1 MACSCD
7 DNSSVGSPAEEWD
20 AFQEVVMCKFMV
32 STWTVIFLAGSP
44 AMAQEQEAARALIE
58 RAIKAH
64 GGAEALGRIHADK
77 VLFKGTL
84 VLQGHTTPFLAETIV
99 QLPSQYKNVL
109 EMNHNGDKHT
119 IVHVVNGKNIY
130 IALDGRALKPD
141 PAQLAEIRNGL
152 ELERAKRLLP
162 LLEDRSYQLAVLEP
176 IQVNDR
182 PAVGVR
188 ITGRGR
194 KEMRLYFDKEYGL
207 LVRAEN
213 RIDGGKGKGEIRQHF
228 FFGDFK
234 DIGGYKRPTKVRAY
248 RDGKQIME
256 AELLDAK
263 LLDKVDETEFAK
275 P

>member
-1 MACSCD
+1 MRTLMVAT
-7 DNSSVGSPAEEWD
+7 GT
-20 AFQEVVMCKFMV
+20 VVL
-32 STWTVIFLAGSP
+32 LASFAG
-44 AMAQEQEAARALIE
+44 ATRAQDEARALIE

-64 GGAEALGRIHADK
+64 GGAEALGRIRADK
-77 VLFKGTL
+77 VKFKGTL
-84 VLQGHTTPFLAETIV
+84 VLQGHATPFFAETTV
-99 QLPSQYKNVL
+99 QLPSKYKNII

-119 IVHVVNGKNIY
+119 IVHIVNGRNTY
-130 IALDGRALKPD
+130 ITLDGRALKPD
-141 PAQLAEIRNGL
+141 STQLAEIRSSL

-162 LLEDRSYQLAVLEP
+162 LLEDRSYQLAILEP
-176 IQVNDR
+176 IEVNDR
-182 PAVGVR
+182 PAIGVC

-194 KEMRLYFDKEYGL
+194 REMRLYFDKEYHL

-213 RIDGGKGKGEIRQHF
+213 RIDGGKGKEEIRQHF

-248 RDGKQIME
+248 RGGKQIME

-263 LLDKVDETEFAK
+263 PLDKVDETEFAK

>member
-1 MACSCD
+1 MRTL
-7 DNSSVGSPAEEWD
+7 
-20 AFQEVVMCKFMV
+20 MV
-32 STWTVIFLAGSP
+32 STWTVVLLAGS
-44 AMAQEQEAARALIE
+44 ARTVRAQNDARALIE

-77 VLFKGTL
+77 VKLKGTL
-84 VLQGHTTPFLAETIV
+84 VLQGHTTPFLAEITV
-99 QLPSQYKNVL
+99 QLPSKKKDIIEINS
-109 EMNHNGDKHT
+109 GSDKHI
-119 IVHVVNGKNIY
+119 IVHIVNGNNAY
-130 IALDGRALKPD
+130 ITLDGRLLKDEPT
-141 PAQLAEIRNGL
+141 QLAEIRSGM

-162 LLEDRSYQLAVLEP
+162 LLEDKSYQLAVVEDVE
-176 IQVNDR
+176 VNDR
-182 PAVGVR
+182 PAAGVR

-194 KEMRLYFDKEYGL
+194 REMRLYFDKEYGL

-213 RIDGGKGKGEIRQHF
+213 RLDAGKGKPEIRQHF

-248 RDGKQIME
+248 RDNKQIME

-263 LLDKVDETEFAK
+263 PLEKVDETEFAK